1 MRKPANIFLLAI
13 IVGALSAAMIYRHLK
28 TMNME
33 VEAARAAGQHPVT
46 DVVVARDTISI
57 GTRVSPDTL
66 KVVTWP
72 ADALPEGAV
81 HDPQEVVGSIARTT
95 IGKNQPVAK
104 TGLIA
109 QGAGLLPLMIDEG
122 MRAMS
127 VKVDSVTGVSGF
139 ITPNSHV
146 DVIVAAT
153 RGEKN
158 DMRSRVIMQN
168 IRVLATGTII
178 EQKDEK
184 PVEVPTVT
192 LLVTPE
198 QAETLTLATRY
209 DSVRLA
215 LRNYRDEELVQTTG
229 TSAAAM
235 FHDEPPAGPVALASN
250 RDTSGSCVPTG
261 PTVEVFL
268 GEKLVLQPMFD
279 DKKHGW
285 ARVEGGGA

>member
-28 TMNME
+28 SMNME

-57 GTRVSPDTL
+57 GTRITPDNL
-66 KVVTWP
+66 KLVTWP
-72 ADALPEGAV
+72 ADAQPDGSV
-81 HDPQEVVGSIARTT
+81 HDPQDVVGSIARTT
-95 IGKNQPVAK
+95 IGKNQPVAR
-104 TGLIA
+104 TQLIA

-192 LLVTPE
+192 L
-198 QAETLTLATRY
+198 TLATRY

-250 RDTSGSCVPTG
+250 QDTSGSCVPTG

-279 DKKHGW
+279 DKKH
-285 ARVEGGGA
+285 

>member
-72 ADALPEGAV
+72 ADALPGGAV

-250 RDTSGSCVPTG
+250 QGTSGSCVPTG

>member
-28 TMNME
+28 SMNME

-57 GTRVSPDTL
+57 GTRITPDSL
-66 KVVTWP
+66 KLVTWP
-72 ADALPEGAV
+72 ADAQPDGSV
-81 HDPQEVVGSIARTT
+81 HDPQDVVGSIARTT
-95 IGKNQPVAK
+95 IGKNQPVAR
-104 TGLIA
+104 TQLIA
-109 QGAGLLPLMIDEG
+109 QGAGLLPLMIEEG

-139 ITPNSHV
+139 ITPNSRV
-146 DVIVAAT
+146 DVLIAGN
-153 RGEKN
+153 RGEGN
-158 DMRSRVIMQN
+158 EMRSRVILQN
-168 IRVLATGTII
+168 IKVMATGTII

-215 LRNYRDEELVQTTG
+215 LRNYRDEEMVETPGMT
-229 TSAAAM
+229 AAAM
-235 FHDEPPAGPVALASN
+235 FHDRPAAPVVVATAK
-250 RDTSGSCVPTG
+250 DAAASCVPTG
-261 PTVEVFL
+261 PSVEVFL
-268 GEKLVLQPMFD
+268 GEKMVLQPLFD
-279 DKKHGW
+279 EKGRTW
-285 ARVEGGGA
+285 ARAEGGGA

>member
-81 HDPQEVVGSIARTT
+81 HDPQEVVGTIARTT

-104 TGLIA
+104 TELIA

-235 FHDEPPAGPVALASN
+235 FHDEPPAGPIALASD
-250 RDTSGSCVPTG
+250 RETSGSCVPTG

>member
-57 GTRVSPDTL
+57 GTRISPDTL

-72 ADALPEGAV
+72 ADAQPDGAV
-81 HDPQEVVGSIARTT
+81 HDPQAVVGNIARRT
-95 IGKNQPVAK
+95 IGKNQPVA
-104 TGLIA
+104 TTALIA

-139 ITPNSHV
+139 ITPNSRV
-146 DVIVAAT
+146 DVLVAGT
-153 RGEKN
+153 RGEHN
-158 DMRSRVIMQN
+158 EMRSRVILQN
-168 IRVLATGTII
+168 IKVMATGTII

-192 LLVTPE
+192 LLVSPE

-209 DSVRLA
+209 DAVRLA
-215 LRNYRDEELVQTTG
+215 LRNYRDEDMVQTPGMT
-229 TSAAAM
+229 AAAM
-235 FHDEPPAGPVALASN
+235 FHDSPAGPVVMEA
-250 RDTSGSCVPTG
+250 DKGSSAGCVPTG

-268 GEKLVLQPMFD
+268 GEKMILQPMFD
-279 DKKHGW
+279 DKGHGW
-285 ARVEGGGA
+285 ARAQGGGAW

>member
-28 TMNME
+28 SMNME
-33 VEAARAAGQHPVT
+33 VEAAKAAGQHPVT

-57 GTRVSPDTL
+57 GTRIGNDNL

-72 ADALPEGAV
+72 ADAQPDAAV
-81 HDPQEVVGSIARTT
+81 HDPKDVVGSIARTT
-95 IGKNQPVAK
+95 IGKNQPVA
-104 TGLIA
+104 TTELIA
-109 QGAGLLPLMIDEG
+109 QGAGLLPLLIEEG

-139 ITPNSHV
+139 ITPNSRV
-146 DVIVAAT
+146 DVLIAGN
-153 RGEKN
+153 RGEGN
-158 DMRSRVIMQN
+158 EMRSRVILQN
-168 IRVLATGTII
+168 IKVMATGTII

-215 LRNYRDEELVQTTG
+215 LRNYRDEEMVETPGMT
-229 TSAAAM
+229 AAAM
-235 FHDEPPAGPVALASN
+235 FHDRPAAPVVVATAK
-250 RDTSGSCVPTG
+250 DAAASCVPTG
-261 PTVEVFL
+261 PSVEVFL
-268 GEKLVLQPMFD
+268 GEKMVLQPLFD
-279 DKKHGW
+279 EKGRTW
-285 ARVEGGGA
+285 ARAEGGGA

>member
-104 TGLIA
+104 TELIA

-250 RDTSGSCVPTG
+250 QDTSGSCVPTG

>member
-28 TMNME
+28 SMNME

-57 GTRVSPDTL
+57 GTRITPDSL
-66 KVVTWP
+66 KLVTWP
-72 ADALPEGAV
+72 ADAQPDGSV
-81 HDPQEVVGSIARTT
+81 HDPQDVVGSIARTT
-95 IGKNQPVAK
+95 IGKNQPVAR
-104 TGLIA
+104 TQLIA
-109 QGAGLLPLMIDEG
+109 QGAGLLPLMIEEG

-139 ITPNSHV
+139 ITPNSRV
-146 DVIVAAT
+146 DILIAGN
-153 RGEKN
+153 RGEGN
-158 DMRSRVIMQN
+158 EMRSRVILQN
-168 IRVLATGTII
+168 IKVMATGTII

-215 LRNYRDEELVQTTG
+215 LRNYRDEEMVETPGMT
-229 TSAAAM
+229 AAAM
-235 FHDEPPAGPVALASN
+235 FHDRPAAPVVVATAK
-250 RDTSGSCVPTG
+250 DAAASCVPTG
-261 PTVEVFL
+261 PSVEVFL
-268 GEKLVLQPMFD
+268 GEKMVLQPLFD
-279 DKKHGW
+279 EKGRTW
-285 ARVEGGGA
+285 ARAEGGGA

>member
-81 HDPQEVVGSIARTT
+81 HDPQEVVGGIARTT

-104 TGLIA
+104 TELIA

-250 RDTSGSCVPTG
+250 QDTSGSCVPTG

-268 GEKLVLQPMFD
+268 GEKLVLQLMFD